1 MNDIKSTLSH
11 DKASNRVYLMHLHAE
26 DFPHIITHL
35 DALADEHEYS
45 KVFAKIPFTYTPAF
59 ISEGYTIEATIPNFL
74 KGRKM
79 LPL

>member
-45 KVFAKIPFTYTPAF
+45 KVLLKFRSPILPPL
-59 ISEGYTIEATIPNFL
+59 FL
-74 KGRKM
+74 KVILLK
-79 LPL
+79 LLFQTF